1 MELLWLTGL
10 VVACLAGVLLAV
22 VQLPGTWLI
31 LAVAIAYS
39 WLGDWDRLTPTVL
52 CVLAGMAVIGELVEF
67 AASALVVRRAGASRR
82 ASWYALG
89 GGFIGMFVFSLPLPV
104 IGTVAGGVIGCFVG
118 AVIGEMTVRDDM
130 MGAARVGLLA
140 AAGRALGTVGKLL
153 VAVAMAALCIALAVA
168 SALAVE

>member
-22 VQLPGTWLI
+22 VQLPGTWVI
-31 LAVAIAYS
+31 LAAAVAYS
-39 WLGDWDRLTPTVL
+39 WHGDWARLTPTVL
-52 CVLAGMAVIGELVEF
+52 GVLAALALVGELVEF

-82 ASWYALG
+82 AGWYALG
-89 GGFIGMFVFSLPLPV
+89 GGFVGMFVFSLPLPV
-104 IGTVAGGVIGCFVG
+104 IGTIAGGVIGCFVG

-140 AAGRALGTVGKLL
+140 AAGRALGTMGKLL
-153 VAVAMAALCIALAVA
+153 VAVAMAALCIGLAIA
-168 SALAVE
+168 SGLPGG